1 MSAENIAELREDIL
15 HRETAAAEAAEA
27 ACPAT
32 RGAAH
37 PGMAELIVTGTFVG
51 VRQHIV
57 CLGRLLEFLFGLLVT
72 RVFIGVVLDGRLA
85 VSLLYFVSVSVFLD
99 AQHFV
104 VIPLF
109 CHGIILLQQLLR
121 NAAPCRPAYN
131 PSGQCRRPCPASPP
145 GSEFGHRL
153 AEVGVE
159 LPALDVDLGDPFL
172 AERIGKF
179 L

>member
-72 RVFIGVVLDGRLA
+72 RVSIKDQINMKLLSALALLFIGPIVLA
-85 VSLLYFVSVSVFLD
+85 
-99 AQHFV
+99 A
-104 VIPLF
+104 
-109 CHGIILLQQLLR
+109 GINFI
-121 NAAPCRPAYN
+121 
-131 PSGQCRRPCPASPP
+131 GW
-145 GSEFGHRL
+145 
-153 AEVGVE
+153 
-159 LPALDVDLGDPFL
+159 LG
-172 AERIGKF
+172 GKIWKE
-179 L
+179 